1 MNYQFKAFQISF
13 LLHGAIIVLVIIGST
28 FMGQY
33 KKTIVLD
40 FDLREP
46 AFAAKKTED
55 PSPPPAP
62 VIKTK
67 SIKPAARQSLKEKG
81 PPLLTEES
89 PQILPV
95 PQTPPA
101 MKLPETHNLESQS
114 VELGISEKARAVKES
129 SVEIAGAAKEGS
141 GTNLSMANAAGWKES
156 ARAKYLNEN
165 FAYIRD
171 KILWNVNY
179 PDAARR
185 MGWQGKVLLSFI
197 ITANGSVREFMI
209 IKSSGFPML
218 DKNAIET
225 VRDTAPFP
233 KPPVEAQL
241 VIPIIYRLE

>member
-1 MNYQFKAFQISF
+1 MNYQTRAFQISF
-13 LLHGAIIVLVIIGST
+13 LLHGVIIALVIIGST
-28 FMGQY
+28 LMGQN

-40 FDLREP
+40 FDLRKP
-46 AFAAKKTED
+46 AFAAKKAED

-67 SIKPAARQSLKEKG
+67 SIKPAARENLKEKE
-81 PPLLTEES
+81 PPRMIEES
-89 PQILPV
+89 PKILPV

-101 MKLPETHNLESQS
+101 MKLPETRNMESQP
-114 VELGISEKARAVKES
+114 VELGISEKARAVEES
-129 SVEIAGAAKEGS
+129 SAGIASATKEGS
-141 GTNLSMANAAGWKES
+141 GTNLSIANAVSGKES

-171 KILWNVNY
+171 KILRNVNY

-185 MGWQGKVLLSFI
+185 MGWQGKVILSFI
-197 ITANGSVREFMI
+197 IMADGSVKEFKI

-218 DKNAIET
+218 DKSAIET
-225 VRDTAPFP
+225 VKDTAPFP

-241 VIPIIYRLE
+241 VIPIVYRLE